1 MTELDRIYEAAV
13 ADDWEE
19 RNKETQDAPKLKKA
33 AAKLRAAVVL
43 LNGAID
49 RIENAV
55 DCVRGIPAEDVVA
68 SYLTN
73 LEDLRCDLNRMEDK
87 YERGQTY

>member
-19 RNKETQDAPKLKKA
+19 QNKNPDAPKLKKA

-43 LNGAID
+43 INGAID

-55 DCVRGIPAEDVVA
+55 DCVRDIPAEDAVA
-68 SYLTN
+68 SYLTT
-73 LEDLRCDLNRMEDK
+73 LEDLRCDLNRMKDK
-87 YERGQTY
+87 FERGQTY